1 MLYSHRRSSLLQLRK
16 VIDIFNKK
24 ALNITDSADAAVAML
39 LKEDNK
45 ILQIFLVK
53 RSPLQADPWS
63 GHMAFPG
70 GRRNPSDTNLKDT
83 VMRETLEETR
93 INLEKCRLLGTLSP
107 INSEFISG
115 IRVLPFIFVCE
126 ESQEIELNYELSSY
140 YWIPLDKLKDS
151 ICSIQIGNR
160 NMPAY
165 IIGDEV
171 IWGLTYRMLEA
182 FYRLTT

>member
-1 MLYSHRRSSLLQLRK
+1 MPYSHRRLLLLQLRK

-24 ALNITDSADAAVAML
+24 ASNITDSADAAVAMI
-39 LKEDNK
+39 LKEDNN

-53 RSPLQADPWS
+53 RSPRQADPWS

-70 GRRNPSDTNLKDT
+70 GRRNPFDTNLKDT
-83 VMRETLEETR
+83 VMRETLEETK

-107 INSEFISG
+107 INSEFTPRM
-115 IRVLPFIFVCE
+115 RVLPFVFVCE

-151 ICSIQIGNR
+151 TCNIQIGNR

-165 IIGDEV
+165 IIGNEAV
-171 IWGLTYRMLEA
+171 WGLTYRMLEA
-182 FYRLTT
+182 FNRLTT